1 VQQGSNGRLESR
13 WKRKVIPPA
22 APVTTATFPTFVFAK
37 ASEEMAAYGRCW
49 RGRVEIPNSAGSMV
63 AFKDER
69 RLPRGPV
76 LIYRFGGFPA
86 GNTGAAQS
94 GFLNEMLEG

>member
-1 VQQGSNGRLESR
+1 VQQGSSGRLDGG
-13 WKRKVIPPA
+13 WKREVIPPA
-22 APVTTATFPTFVFAK
+22 APVTTATFPTLVFAR

-49 RGRVEIPNSAGSMV
+49 RGRVEIPNSVGFMV

-76 LIYRFGGFPA
+76 LIYRFWGFLA
-86 GNTGAAQS
+86 GNTGIAQP
-94 GFLNEMLEG
+94 GFVNERLEG